1 MAYKTNPSYSQGE
14 NIPYLHK
21 INKKKNYTVIPF
33 FGEYSG
39 MAVGVNL

>member
-1 MAYKTNPSYSQGE
+1 MNWSLQKIKNPRL
-14 NIPYLHK
+14 PHLHK

-39 MAVGVNL
+39 IVVRLEL